1 MTKRSHTLVC
11 TLVIAATIMLFP
23 STARLQEN
31 AEPAAAAAQ
40 ENSTYTIT
48 QGDTLWD
55 IANSALKDP
64 FLWPLIWKENPSITN
79 PDLIYPGNKL
89 TIPSLAPIERAMQ
102 SPAEAAPPA
111 APEPQQLAE
120 KADTATPAVPAPAAP
135 AVATN
140 ETPAEPMAAPAPA
153 ETIKVPPTA
162 AAAPVQEEATA
173 KQGTIFEK
181 EIIPPLVDKYTMLSA
196 GYVSTDKWVESI
208 TGALE
213 PRAMFGFD
221 DIVFI
226 KVSAPED
233 VKIGD
238 KYLVFAPVKK
248 VKHPKTGKKLGS
260 LIKVL
265 GILQVIEKAPGATYL
280 TARISLSFDSIA
292 KGNLLA
298 PYQEPTLI
306 YAVPQN
312 DGRSIDGHI
321 IDVMD
326 SRSINGKFDMLYLDK
341 GGNDGVKPGDRFSVF
356 IDPLKKGFPKKIVGE
371 AIVVQVKDQT
381 ATALVRNSTDSIARG
396 DKVELIK

>member
-1 MTKRSHTLVC
+1 
-11 TLVIAATIMLFP
+11 VIAAALMLFP
-23 STARLQEN
+23 STARLQEK

-89 TIPSLAPIERAMQ
+89 AIPSLAPIERAMQ
-102 SPAEAAPPA
+102 SPAEAAPA
-111 APEPQQLAE
+111 APAPQELAE
-120 KADTATPAVPAPAAP
+120 KADTAAAPAVPAPAAP
-135 AVATN
+135 AASTN
-140 ETPAEPMAAPAPA
+140 EATAEPMAAPAPA
-153 ETIKVPPTA
+153 KAVTSTPTT
-162 AAAPVQEEATA
+162 AAPVQEEAPA

-181 EIIPPLVDKYTMLSA
+181 EIIPPLIDKYTMLSA
-196 GYVSTDKWVESI
+196 GYVSTDKWEASI

-213 PRAMFGFD
+213 PKAMFGFD
-221 DIVFI
+221 DIVFV
-226 KVSAPED
+226 KVSDPEN

-248 VKHPKTGKKLGS
+248 VKHPQTGKKLGS

-298 PYQEPTLI
+298 PYQEPILI

-341 GGNDGVKPGDRFSVF
+341 GSNDGVKPGDRFSVF
-356 IDPLKKGFPKKIVGE
+356 IDPLKKGFPKKVVGE
-371 AIVVQVKDQT
+371 AMVVLVKDQT
-381 ATALVRNSTDSIARG
+381 ATALVRNSTDSIAKG